1 MLTPERLTQI
11 QQTLQ
16 ATAQQLS
23 GILAQAS
30 AEESN
35 AYYEEMSAACYYM
48 GEAEQCLA
56 SVVEQLRSSSPPT
69 ND

>member
-1 MLTPERLTQI
+1 MLTPEPLVRI

-30 AEESN
+30 TEESN
-35 AYYEEMSAACYYM
+35 AYYEEMSAACYYV

-56 SVVEQLRSSSPPT
+56 SVIEQLNSSTPPT